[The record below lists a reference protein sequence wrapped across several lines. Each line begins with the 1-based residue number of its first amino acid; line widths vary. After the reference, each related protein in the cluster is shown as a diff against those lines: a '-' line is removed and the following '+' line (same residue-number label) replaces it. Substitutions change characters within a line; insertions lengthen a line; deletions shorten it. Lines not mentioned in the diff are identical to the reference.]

1 MFKEQ
6 APSSHR
12 VPAPAGLKVP
22 ESKLLSGFRSP
33 RGASLARDPND
44 KIEAR
49 QRVHASAFSEIL
61 RRVPGRMI
69 WTNQLFRSF

>member
-6 APSSHR
+6 APNTHR
-12 VPAPAGLKVP
+12 VPAPAGLSFR
-22 ESKLLSGFRSP
+22 EFKLLSGDRAPSEASFARS
-33 RGASLARDPND
+33 LND

-69 WTNQLFRSF
+69 WTNNL

>member
-12 VPAPAGLKVP
+12 VPALAGLKVP
-22 ESKLLSGFRSP
+22 ESKLLSGNKRTVRDRQVS
-33 RGASLARDPND
+33 RGAD

>member
-6 APSSHR
+6 APSTHR
-12 VPAPAGLKVP
+12 VPAPAGLSFP
-22 ESKLLSGFRSP
+22 ESKLLSGDRAP
-33 RGASLARDPND
+33 RGSRRARDPND
-44 KIEAR
+44 NIEAR

-69 WTNQLFRSF
+69 WTNPSFRSF

>member
-1 MFKEQ
+1 MFEEQ
-6 APSSHR
+6 APSTHR

-22 ESKLLSGFRSP
+22 ESKLLSGDRAP
-33 RGASLARDPND
+33 RGASCARSLNE